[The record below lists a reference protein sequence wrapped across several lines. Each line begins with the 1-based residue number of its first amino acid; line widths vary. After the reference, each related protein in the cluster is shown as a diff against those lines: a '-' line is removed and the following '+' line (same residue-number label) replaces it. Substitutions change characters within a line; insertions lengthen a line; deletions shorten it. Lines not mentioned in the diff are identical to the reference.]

1 MEATNYTNIGP
12 VLQLNKAGELTQK
25 RMKAVKA
32 CDGLYITEPDKSNF
46 VRFII
51 ECNGVMWVESSQS
64 KSYVARYAAMM
75 PEVLKK
81 VKAGFYNDAK
91 WNNYC
96 REIDRRIN
104 HPDSPAI
111 MELKKPERKKPV
123 PLAENERKVSV
134 YMFKGCSDEKTD
146 KKVVITE
153 VAPHVYTYAYKLK
166 NYGER
171 VKIILE
177 VDGVYFEACDKGSY
191 ITEREDF
198 TEVCRNAGEHARKN
212 VADGAASGMAY
223 FIEVQKRIDAATPTE
238 TPQISTETVET
249 TNVSAEA
256 KQGENEAGMPKYT
269 IYNRDGYTWVV
280 FERGIIRQCAKRS
293 GVSCKCA
300 EWDTIAQ
307 AYNGVHSSM
316 GFGNYFFFDSEADAI
331 RFAELVAE
339 GDVCGY
345 WKLYMANLK
354 AEIEAKKQRIAEEC
368 AEFDEAQAYFAEI
381 DAGRIAQSLTTP
393 PTPPDEP
400 TIHPADKTPTERT
413 ETAEA
418 VNVSVEGEKGAEMA
432 ENKPYYTHRWR
443 VLHNCDLKTWDKFHK
458 KHKEAILIFHHDTTY
473 AALQKEAVK
482 VSGMCGITYKVNR
495 HGVEVCLFNDA
506 TLAQIIGQGIYVAIA
521 ELPEVPDYGLTQPPQ
536 SPEIPQTVEYTT
548 DTPKPRETAEK
559 RQNRAIG
566 SAQHHQHSALG
577 ANGYAVL
584 NDASATMAAMSVP
597 RERSTAEAA
606 YW

>member
-1 MEATNYTNIGP
+1 MEATNYTSIGP

-111 MELKKPERKKPV
+111 MELKKPERKKPA
-123 PLAENERKVSV
+123 PLDENERKVSV

-238 TPQISTETVET
+238 TSQISTEAAET
-249 TNVSAEA
+249 
-256 KQGENEAGMPKYT
+256 
-269 IYNRDGYTWVV
+269 
-280 FERGIIRQCAKRS
+280 
-293 GVSCKCA
+293 
-300 EWDTIAQ
+300 
-307 AYNGVHSSM
+307 
-316 GFGNYFFFDSEADAI
+316 
-331 RFAELVAE
+331 
-339 GDVCGY
+339 
-345 WKLYMANLK
+345 
-354 AEIEAKKQRIAEEC
+354 
-368 AEFDEAQAYFAEI
+368 
-381 DAGRIAQSLTTP
+381 
-393 PTPPDEP
+393 
-400 TIHPADKTPTERT
+400 
-413 ETAEA
+413 

-521 ELPEVPDYGLTQPPQ
+521 ELPEVPDYGLTEPPQPP
-536 SPEIPQTVEYTT
+536 ETPQTVEYTT